1 MLKKKMFVVVLGAF
15 LFTGL
20 AISQPPTKEQKLDLL
35 SKKLDLNAQQI
46 KAVDQIL
53 TGLKKQLD
61 QLRERR
67 WNFDDQAMKDMKQI
81 FDKED
86 AQIEKKLTDS
96 QKKLFAELKKERENN
111 QPPMGPPREER
122 REMPLGPPPSQ
133 GR

>member
-67 WNFDDQAMKDMKQI
+67 QSFNDQAMKDMRQI

-96 QKKLFAELKKERENN
+96 QLT
-111 QPPMGPPREER
+111 G
-122 REMPLGPPPSQ
+122 
-133 GR
+133 

>member
-67 WNFDDQAMKDMKQI
+67 QSFNDQAMKDMRQI

-111 QPPMGPPREER
+111 QPPIGPPHEER
-122 REMPLGPPPSQ
+122 REMLLGPPPTQ